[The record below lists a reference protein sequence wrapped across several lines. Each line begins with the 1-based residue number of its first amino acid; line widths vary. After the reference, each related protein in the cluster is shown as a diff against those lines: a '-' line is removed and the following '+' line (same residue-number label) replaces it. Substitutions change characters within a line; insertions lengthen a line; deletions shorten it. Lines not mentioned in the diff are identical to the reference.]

1 MLPLSHTEIYRI
13 VSQRQMSGRG
23 GDDGFSPSSKVVPI
37 TVQPTQNSGKQGAC
51 CQNNWAAAAH
61 HGIRGKSATF
71 LGWAQQGWPWPLY
84 SLHMMCLI
92 YVMDLLSYA
101 QNKWVIIF
109 KFGEQEMLK
118 LNGSRIFSELRGHAS
133 CFRLIRNEQLAGT
146 FRRGCSFYF
155 IPADSLLTN
164 NGLKNKKKCLECFMY
179 LLNGFRSQW
188 GFTCES
194 DIYLPLVCQR
204 RSSLTSFTW
213 EIQTVVVIAV
223 CLLDSYT
230 VTASL
235 VFIEGKY
242 DLVILWCFF
251 LLSFLSCF
259 YPSLDYWSDFL
270 KGFSFQSWHSF
281 VQALG
286 VFSVDQSNV
295 NGCNV

>member
-1 MLPLSHTEIYRI
+1 MNHSWSCCTVNNTPARSHLSDNPLSCRSLNAASLSQKSTVSCPRGRCQGVVVMTVSPPAQKWFPLPCSPHRIRASRAPAVRITELP
-13 VSQRQMSGRG
+13 QH
-23 GDDGFSPSSKVVPI
+23 
-37 TVQPTQNSGKQGAC
+37 
-51 CQNNWAAAAH
+51 H

-118 LNGSRIFSELRGHAS
+118 LNGSRIFSELRGHAA

-223 CLLDSYT
+223 CLLNSYT
-230 VTASL
+230 NGISCIYWRQIWSCYSV
-235 VFIEGKY
+235 VFF
-242 DLVILWCFF
+242 C
-251 LLSFLSCF
+251 LLFCHAF
-259 YPSLDYWSDFL
+259 I
-270 KGFSFQSWHSF
+270 HH
-281 VQALG
+281 
-286 VFSVDQSNV
+286 
-295 NGCNV
+295 